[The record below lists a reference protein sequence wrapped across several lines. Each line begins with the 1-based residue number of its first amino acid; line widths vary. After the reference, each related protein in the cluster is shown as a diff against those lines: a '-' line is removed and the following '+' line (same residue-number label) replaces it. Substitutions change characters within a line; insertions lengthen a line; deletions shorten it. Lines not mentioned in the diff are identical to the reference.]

1 MKTFYEK
8 ENKRLI
14 FEIHE
19 DIDECVAKKIRR
31 KLDNEIE
38 RYVPKEVIFD
48 FNKVSF
54 MDSAGIG
61 LVIGRYKLA
70 NMLGGK
76 VRVANLTTPVKK
88 IFEMSGMLKIIPE
101 VSSEIQ
107 IGTKKYQSWDKKVP
121 VLGQKSTSL
130 GTKQN
135 RSQMCSE
142 QNRTGPKCAKCT
154 KCNQKGGRV

>member
-1 MKTFYEK
+1 MESFYDK
-8 ENKRLI
+8 KDKQLI

-19 DIDECVAKKIRR
+19 DIDECVVQKIRR
-31 KLDNEIE
+31 RLDNEIE
-38 RYVPKEVIFD
+38 RYMPKEVIFD

-76 VRVANLTTPVKK
+76 VLVANLTTPVRK
-88 IFEMSGMLKIIPE
+88 IFEMSGILKIIPE
-101 VSSEIQ
+101 VSF
-107 IGTKKYQSWDKKVP
+107 
-121 VLGQKSTSL
+121 

-135 RSQMCSE
+135 RS
-142 QNRTGPKCAKCT
+142 
-154 KCNQKGGRV
+154 